1 MEILKNKEKIEDL
14 KYKNLKIIQKKD
26 DFCFGIDSILLA
38 DFAKE
43 IKNDSSVI
51 DLGTGTGII
60 SILLSAKTN
69 TKKIIGVE
77 IQENVADIAK
87 RNVKLNKLEKRIEI
101 LNEDLKNLPE
111 NLPNNFFDAIVTN
124 PPYKKNNTGLKNENI
139 NKLISRHEVQ
149 CTINDIAR
157 VSSKLLKNNGAI
169 YMVHRPERLI
179 DIIESLRKYKLEPKN
194 IKFIYPKKD
203 RAPNLILIKAIK
215 NAKEFLKIESPLFVY
230 DENNQY
236 TDEILKIYSN

>member
-1 MEILKNKEKIEDL
+1 M
-14 KYKNLKIIQKKD
+14 
-26 DFCFGIDSILLA
+26 
-38 DFAKE
+38 
-43 IKNDSSVI
+43 
-51 DLGTGTGII
+51 
-60 SILLSAKTN
+60 
-69 TKKIIGVE
+69 
-77 IQENVADIAK
+77 
-87 RNVKLNKLEKRIEI
+87 
-101 LNEDLKNLPE
+101 NEDLKNLPE